1 MAAVMFFVAGLLL
14 TLLLTE
20 TTTASALHFAS
31 SFRLCDRRRI
41 DKIVMNLSGIAVD
54 ERSGKLLLVV
64 NKPMRIL
71 VYNPATNMVERTAHT
86 DAVNDGEGVTW
97 LGANRVGGAYEFA
110 VVDEQAKTRKIVKD
124 PSSSRIV
131 VFDADTLQVT
141 GETYGVDVDILHN
154 KGLEGLA
161 YDATRERFYA
171 VQEKSPMRV
180 IAIPRGDDREP
191 GGGYETVI
199 DNQTAFRGVGITD
212 LAGATY
218 VVDGGLL
225 LLLSQEQRRLALF
238 DVENGRFLE
247 DEVFDVSGA
256 LHPEG
261 VAYDALRGK
270 LYVVGEPNEIFVY
283 CRVVVEKLPEEV
295 VVLEE
300 LTNLVSVG

>member
-1 MAAVMFFVAGLLL
+1 
-14 TLLLTE
+14 
-20 TTTASALHFAS
+20 
-31 SFRLCDRRRI
+31 
-41 DKIVMNLSGIAVD
+41 
-54 ERSGKLLLVV
+54 
-64 NKPMRIL
+64 
-71 VYNPATNMVERTAHT
+71 
-86 DAVNDGEGVTW
+86 
-97 LGANRVGGAYEFA
+97 
-110 VVDEQAKTRKIVKD
+110 
-124 PSSSRIV
+124 
-131 VFDADTLQVT
+131 
-141 GETYGVDVDILHN
+141 
-154 KGLEGLA
+154 
-161 YDATRERFYA
+161 
-171 VQEKSPMRV
+171 MRV

-238 DVENGRFLE
+238 DVENGRFFE

-261 VAYDALRGK
+261 VAYDAQRGK

-283 CRVVVEKLPEEV
+283 CRVVEELPEEV

>member
-1 MAAVMFFVAGLLL
+1 M
-14 TLLLTE
+14 
-20 TTTASALHFAS
+20 
-31 SFRLCDRRRI
+31 
-41 DKIVMNLSGIAVD
+41 
-54 ERSGKLLLVV
+54 
-64 NKPMRIL
+64 
-71 VYNPATNMVERTAHT
+71 
-86 DAVNDGEGVTW
+86 
-97 LGANRVGGAYEFA
+97 
-110 VVDEQAKTRKIVKD
+110 VDEQAKTRKIVKD

-180 IAIPRGDDREP
+180 IAIPRGDDDREP

-261 VAYDALRGK
+261 VAYDAQRGK

-283 CRVVVEKLPEEV
+283 CRVVEKMPEEV